1 VARSR
6 GAATWGLAAFA
17 DRAPSSGR
25 RRPSAGSPGVGHVGA
40 ATTRVSLLMALRWQA
55 LRWQALRWQVLSQV
69 LWGKALSQVLC
80 WSLTAG
86 Q

>member
-1 VARSR
+1 
-6 GAATWGLAAFA
+6 
-17 DRAPSSGR
+17 
-25 RRPSAGSPGVGHVGA
+25 
-40 ATTRVSLLMALRWQA
+40 MALRWQA